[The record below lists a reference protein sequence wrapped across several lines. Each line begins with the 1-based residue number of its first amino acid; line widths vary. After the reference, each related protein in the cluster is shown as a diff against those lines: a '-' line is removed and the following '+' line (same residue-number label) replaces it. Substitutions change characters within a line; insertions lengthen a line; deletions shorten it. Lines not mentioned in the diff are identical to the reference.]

1 MRALVKNTV
10 AIYVDDIGNTS
21 TPSSCLFVSTFPHL
35 SAQYRSGIRL
45 FGFNLT
51 PMETTN
57 GKW

>member
-21 TPSSCLFVSTFPHL
+21 IPSSRLFVSTFPHL
-35 SAQYRSGIRL
+35 SAQYRLGISL
-45 FGFNLT
+45 LGFNLT
-51 PMETTN
+51 PMETTY